1 MKKTTKTSK
10 SVKVVNASD
19 VIIKSKDNRKAST
32 IDKVASSTVKGFTME
47 KAEKVLATAHAKSE
61 NAIKEKAKAFYAI
74 KSLELYK
81 PQFETFKDFINS
93 FDDGTMY
100 GVKYNQASN
109 LANIWH
115 YVWADKTLNVY
126 DSNKATSLVAYVK
139 KDYAKV
145 VKMHNNGTISENMPK
160 EDIVKALKK
169 SFGSEC
175 KTVKE
180 GTPAKDNDVAKELN
194 IAINTIEKIVVAYNN
209 ELVKRGKKEKA
220 ANINHAWDVIL
231 DELCK

>member
-1 MKKTTKTSK
+1 MKKTTKASK
-10 SVKVVNASD
+10 DVKVANASD
-19 VIIKSKDNRKAST
+19 IVIKSKDNRKVST
-32 IDKVASSTVKGFTME
+32 IDKVANGTIKGFTME
-47 KAEKVLATAHAKSE
+47 KATKLLANAHTKTE
-61 NAIKEKAKAFYAI
+61 NATREKAKAFYAI

-93 FDDGTMY
+93 FEDGMLY

-115 YVWADKTLNVY
+115 YVWCDKVLSVY

-145 VKMHNNGTISENMPK
+145 VALHNSGTISENMK
-160 EDIVKALKK
+160 KSDIVDALKK
-169 SFGSEC
+169 EFGSDC

-180 GTPAKDNDVAKELN
+180 GKSPSAKSENSDLMEALAMVGHFIKKNAVSGGDVSK
-194 IAINTIEKIVVAYNN
+194 
-209 ELVKRGKKEKA
+209 
-220 ANINHAWDVIL
+220 AWDVIL
-231 DELCK
+231 KHCEQ

>member
-1 MKKTTKTSK
+1 MKKTTKANKNVNT
-10 SVKVVNASD
+10 KVTNASD
-19 VIIKSKDNRKAST
+19 IIIKSKDNRKVST
-32 IDKVASSTVKGFTME
+32 IDKVANSTVKGFTME

-145 VKMHNNGTISENMPK
+145 VKMHNNGTISENMK
-160 EDIVKALKK
+160 KSDIVDALKCE
-169 SFGSEC
+169 FGGDC
-175 KTVKE
+175 KIVKE
-180 GTPAKDNDVAKELN
+180 GKSPSAKSENADLMEALAMVNHFIKKHAEKDGDIAKAWEIILN
-194 IAINTIEKIVVAYNN
+194 HCE
-209 ELVKRGKKEKA
+209 
-220 ANINHAWDVIL
+220 H
-231 DELCK
+231 

>member
-1 MKKTTKTSK
+1 MKKTTKASK
-10 SVKVVNASD
+10 TVNTKVVNASD
-19 VIIKSKDNRKAST
+19 IVIKSKDNRKVST
-32 IDKVASSTVKGFTME
+32 IDKVANGTVKGFTME
-47 KAEKVLATAHAKSE
+47 KAEKVLKTAHAKSE

-81 PQFETFKDFINS
+81 PNFETFKNFINS

-115 YVWADKTLNVY
+115 YVWSDKTLNAY

-145 VKMHNNGTISENMPK
+145 VALHNSGAISENMK
-160 EDIVKALKK
+160 KSDIVDALKRE
-169 SFGSEC
+169 FGSEC

-180 GTPAKDNDVAKELN
+180 GSTTSAKSEDADLMEALAIMGHFVKKHAQKGGDVS
-194 IAINTIEKIVVAYNN
+194 
-209 ELVKRGKKEKA
+209 KA
-220 ANINHAWDVIL
+220 WEVIL
-231 DELCK
+231 KHCEE